1 MRDLAGIQK
10 DFLDSILGGDTVPAG
25 PHTPSVSSGGG
36 KYSAARYRDLV
47 AANHLNALKDV
58 YPVCLRLVG
67 EGYFSFLAWNYLKD
81 RPTDDPDLNRYG
93 RDFPDFLEHETRV
106 REELKGLGYL
116 PPVSR
121 FEWGLY
127 AASRTGA
134 DVMPLEEM
142 ITKLTVLGD
151 RNTAFFHLNPSLSLM
166 EFSCPVVRIWEENRR
181 EEVGGVALDGVK
193 ENVVVWK
200 SNGDVLYKTVDDD
213 IYGLLKLVREGVRL
227 KELNRIYENR
237 GQDLE
242 RLTTQ
247 AITSGWI
254 AGVEDAGGE

>member
-10 DFLDSILGGDTVPAG
+10 DFLDSILGGDNG
-25 PHTPSVSSGGG
+25 PGEAHPQSGSSGAV
-36 KYSAARYRDLV
+36 KFSAAAYRDLV

-93 RDFPDFLEHETRV
+93 HDFPEFLEHETVV
-106 REELKGLGYL
+106 REELRGLGYL
-116 PPVSR
+116 PGVSR
-121 FEWGLY
+121 FEWSLY

-134 DVMPLEEM
+134 DTVPLEDM
-142 ITKLTVLGD
+142 ISRLSGLGD
-151 RNTAFFHLNPSLSLM
+151 KDTVFFRLNPSLSLM

-181 EEVGGVALDGVK
+181 EEVGEIALDGVK

-213 IYGLLKLVREGVRL
+213 AYGLLKLIQEGMPL
-227 KELNRIYENR
+227 YELNRIYENR
-237 GQDLE
+237 EHELE
-242 RLTTQ
+242 RLIAQ
-247 AITSGWI
+247 SISNGWI
-254 AGVEDAGGE
+254 ADVEIG